1 MEFLS
6 NKPIYIQLKDYYA
19 NLIKSGVLKKG
30 DEMPSVRDLALE
42 YRINPNT
49 VQRSFA
55 ILVEEGYL
63 TSIPKKGYFVAEVNV
78 DKSVIIESAI
88 NDLLLKGIEEKE
100 IIDYIK
106 GRKNKW

>member
-19 NLIKSGVLKKG
+19 SLIKSGVLKKG

-88 NDLLLKGIEEKE
+88 NDLLSKGIEEKE

-106 GRKNKW
+106 GRKNK